1 MKRTTDHPCHPAGRN
16 WLMPAIGMAALIG
29 LILGL
34 GLGRAHAAPGDDP
47 GQMLPPPQTPEQING
62 AAYEYLQIAG
72 SSFIPFAS
80 SAEYSYPGNGCIS
93 KTGGSE
99 ARFAHKLLLP
109 AGTTVK
115 FVRLYFYDDSIS
127 SVTAYFTTYDA
138 AGNFTELASVGS
150 VDSSGY
156 GSSLSPEL
164 SYVVSPASSP
174 INIVANLG
182 AQDDSTLRF
191 CGVRVAYI
199 PAVTDR
205 IFADGFDPT
214 PL

>member
-1 MKRTTDHPCHPAGRN
+1 MKRTTDHPLHPAGRS
-16 WLMPAIGMAALIG
+16 WLMPAIGLAALVG

-47 GQMLPPPQTPEQING
+47 GQMLPAPQTPEQING
-62 AAYEYLQIAG
+62 VSFEYLQIAG
-72 SSFIPFAS
+72 STFIPFS
-80 SAEYSYPGNGCIS
+80 SAAEFSYPGNGCIS

-109 AGTTVK
+109 AGSTVK
-115 FVRLYFYDDSIS
+115 YVRLYFYDDSAS
-127 SVTAYFTTYDA
+127 TVTAFFTTYDA
-138 AGNFTELASVGS
+138 GGNFTELATVDS

-164 SYVVSPASSP
+164 NYVVSPFSSP

-199 PAVTDR
+199 PVVTDR
-205 IFADGFDPT
+205 IFANGFDPI

>member
-1 MKRTTDHPCHPAGRN
+1 
-16 WLMPAIGMAALIG
+16 MPAIGLAALMG

-47 GQMLPPPQTPEQING
+47 GELLPPPQTPEQING
-62 AAYEYLQIAG
+62 VASKYLQIAA

-80 SAEYSYPGNGCIS
+80 SAEFSYPGNGCIS

-109 AGTTVK
+109 AGSTVK

-127 SVTAYFTTYDA
+127 SVTAFFTTYDA

-164 SYVVSPASSP
+164 DYVINPAVSPV
-174 INIVANLG
+174 NIVANLG

-191 CGVRVAYI
+191 CGVRVAYV

-214 PL
+214 LL

>member
-1 MKRTTDHPCHPAGRN
+1 MKRTTDHSCHSAGRS
-16 WLMPAIGMAALIG
+16 WLLPAIGLAALLG

-34 GLGRAHAAPGDDP
+34 GVGRAHAAPGDDP
-47 GQMLPPPQTPEQING
+47 GQQQPLPQTPEQIEG
-62 AAYEYLQIAG
+62 VAFEYLQIPG
-72 SSFIPFAS
+72 SSFVPFS
-80 SAEYSYPGNGCIS
+80 SAAEFSYPGNGCIS

-115 FVRLYFYDDSIS
+115 FVRLYFFDDSTS
-127 SVTAYFTTYDA
+127 TVTAFLTTYDA
-138 AGNFTELASVGS
+138 AGNFNELATVDS

-164 SYVVSPASSP
+164 NYVVSPLSSP
-174 INIVANLG
+174 INITANLG
-182 AQDDSTLRF
+182 TQDDLTLRF

-199 PAVTDR
+199 PVVTDR
-205 IFADGFDPT
+205 IFANGFDPT